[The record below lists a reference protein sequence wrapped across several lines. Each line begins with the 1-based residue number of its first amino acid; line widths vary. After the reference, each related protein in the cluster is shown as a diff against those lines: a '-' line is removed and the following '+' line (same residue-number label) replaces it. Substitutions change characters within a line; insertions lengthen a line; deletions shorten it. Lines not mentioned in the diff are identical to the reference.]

1 MKNSIKIFFVLL
13 LAVGSISCMKSN
25 PYEMY
30 DGQAMLEKEAPQL
43 KEYVEI
49 TEGLEDAKLDKET
62 GIWYKIIEEGVQP
75 GEDGFYKYKITNSRD
90 VEAPIITVK
99 YEGKLVSNGV
109 VFDKSVET
117 FEISLGGVIKGW
129 QIGFLPTT
137 IKDEN
142 GKVYSVLDLI
152 GIPGLTELGLQKGSK
167 VRLVI
172 PSPWGYQNSE
182 RQGIPANS
190 PLDFTIEVIK
200 LSSPIKPQ

>member
-43 KEYVEI
+43 KEYVET

-75 GEDGFYKYKITNSRD
+75 GEDGFYKYKITNTGSNDARI
-90 VEAPIITVK
+90 EAPVITVK
-99 YEGKLVSNGV
+99 YAGKLVSNGV
-109 VFDKSVET
+109 VFDKKEENT
-117 FEISLGGVIKGW
+117 EFSLGGVIVGW
-129 QIGFLPTT
+129 QVGFLPIT
-137 IKDEN
+137 ITDEQ
-142 GKVYSVLDLI
+142 GKAHQT
-152 GIPGLTELGLQKGSK
+152 GGLTELGLQKGSK